1 MKRVYLRAAALPE
14 VPRLTVLKQDGPL
27 IQAETDLF
35 PRQLRQ
41 ALDKAG
47 ARGAEILLYA
57 HSVISMPGVRTP
69 HPSVL
74 EDERLQRALLALEPD
89 LIKWLRRF
97 LR

>member
-1 MKRVYLRAAALPE
+1 MKRVYLRAASLPP
-14 VPRLTVLKQDGPL
+14 VPRLAVLQTAETL
-27 IQAETDLF
+27 VQAETDLF

-47 ARGAEILLYA
+47 ARDAEILLYA
-57 HSVISMPGVRTP
+57 HSVIDMPGVRTP

-74 EDERLQRALLALEPD
+74 EDTRLQRALLALEPE